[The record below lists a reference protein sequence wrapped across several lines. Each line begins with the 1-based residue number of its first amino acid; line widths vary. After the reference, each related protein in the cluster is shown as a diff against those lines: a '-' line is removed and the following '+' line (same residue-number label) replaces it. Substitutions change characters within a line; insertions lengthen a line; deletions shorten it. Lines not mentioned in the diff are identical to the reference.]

1 MDTDWKDLE
10 SIVENYYQALY
21 RYCYRMLRNKEDA
34 EDMVQEVFFK
44 INTILENKRHTELHH
59 NYVYKIAYNQ
69 CLNKIN
75 RDKLIKFISFERS
88 DIEKIKCRKD
98 IYFEDE
104 LGEGLK
110 TIISFLKAEE
120 RSLLIF
126 RAIEGLDYNKI
137 SLIMGKSTVSLRKQ
151 YERTR
156 VKIQNILK
164 EREDVLDEKIS
175 IY

>member
-44 INTILENKRHTELHH
+44 INTILENKKHTELHH

-69 CLNKIN
+69 CVNKIN
-75 RDKLIKFISFERS
+75 RDKLIRFISFERF
-88 DIEKIKCRKD
+88 DFEKIKCRKD

-126 RAIEGLDYNKI
+126 RAIEGLDYNEI

>member
-44 INTILENKRHTELHH
+44 INTILENKKHTELHH

-69 CLNKIN
+69 CVNKIN
-75 RDKLIKFISFERS
+75 RDKLIRFISFERF
-88 DIEKIKCRKD
+88 DFEKIKYRKD

-126 RAIEGLDYNKI
+126 RAIEGLDYNEI